1 MKKSILAGIVFLNG
15 MVMVAQSQDEKMLKD
30 IYKSGLTNAKC
41 YSWLEHLS
49 NKIGSR
55 LSGSDNAEK
64 AVQYTK
70 AQLETLGL
78 DKVYLQEV
86 MVPKWVR
93 GEKETAFILDDKS
106 KIAVPIAA
114 LGGSVA
120 TSKKGL
126 TAEVIEVQGIEDLKK
141 WGDKIKGK
149 IVFSIFSS

>member
-1 MKKSILAGIVFLNG
+1 MKKSLVAGVLFFNGLAML
-15 MVMVAQSQDEKMLKD
+15 AQSNDEQVIKD
-30 IYKSGLTNAKC
+30 IYKSGLTNAQC
-41 YSWLEHLS
+41 YGWLEHLS

-93 GEKETAFILDDKS
+93 GEKEIAYILDNKT
-106 KIAVPIAA
+106 KI
-114 LGGSVA
+114 
-120 TSKKGL
+120 T
-126 TAEVIEVQGIEDLKK
+126 
-141 WGDKIKGK
+141 KIKK
-149 IVFSIFSS
+149 ITLM